1 MAINSSALK
10 CAALAL
16 VSAAAFAPTAAPAI
30 AAIVAAAAAGGNR
43 RTPLIALLLAAHAH
57 AAFLP
62 LHPEERPASAVDSTA
77 PAHTEA
83 GQVFFDK
90 IGETSFAM
98 GAAGLAMS
106 FNVSH
111 LIGVLDHLEGKLAAW
126 AETEKFK
133 LTPTINFNAGAA
145 VYQPAD
151 FVRYNNKAAPGSAE
165 SIARHQLAN
174 IQRVKSRA
182 RAILSFQKPL
192 NDAHHRSKRFIF
204 FTALFIAS
212 LVVAASSTAM
222 GLYST
227 IELQNVKSEAR
238 AQGNVLEEM
247 TNATTILE
255 DQITETQDALD
266 SQRTHLDHAATAIL
280 LQDVAMAI
288 HTIEQRVSDMENILA
303 ASMAGRIAPAALA
316 DRDLDAALHH
326 MSRTANRMKHTIL
339 LRFPSDFL
347 QCSCSFL
354 MTEHGFDLVA
364 HVPIAPEDSILNVY
378 QYTPMPMPVHT
389 NFYASV
395 SSPTTIIAVN
405 ADEDKFRAISQA
417 TLATCRRIGTVFQ
430 CDKFNVVRRAQQ
442 LVPKAIDDEMCLFS
456 LFRRKLDHARDTCNW
471 RLIARPETAAQINR
485 DTFAVVAQ
493 QSHRGIINCWNTSTT
508 ETLEI
513 TAGEVM
519 THKLQPGCRAQTNA
533 YIMASPMDGRDERLA
548 VVHETSAAAFALMSD
563 EDFKEVENMRKDN
576 QNLLFTKQEFSLSEA
591 TQAWVHS
598 RQRTWH
604 GFAAGGWSH
613 PSTII
618 NFLLWC
624 SAAAVALLIVWLCI
638 KKKQELAK
646 HYNTPPSAPTT
657 AIHFNARTEEI
668 TSAAKGQ
675 FAI

>member
-1 MAINSSALK
+1 MITYGLVTK
-10 CAALAL
+10 CSTLALAA
-16 VSAAAFAPTAAPAI
+16 AAAFAPSTAPAL
-30 AAIVAAAAAGGNR
+30 AALAAAAAAASGNR
-43 RTPLIALLLAAHAH
+43 RSPFLALLLAAHTH

-62 LHPEERPASAVDSTA
+62 LHPDQRTDSGIDSTA
-77 PAHTEA
+77 PAHAEA

-90 IGETSFAM
+90 IGETSYAM
-98 GAAGLAMS
+98 GAAGLAMA

-111 LIGVLDHLEGKLAAW
+111 LIGVLDHLEGKLADW

-133 LTPTINFNAGAA
+133 LAPTINFNAGAA
-145 VYQPAD
+145 IYQPAD

-174 IQRVKSRA
+174 IKRVKSRA
-182 RAILSFQKPL
+182 QAILSFKKPL

-227 IELQNVKSEAR
+227 IELQSVKAEAF
-238 AQGNVLEEM
+238 AQGNVLEEV
-247 TNATTILE
+247 TNATTTIE

-266 SQRTHLDHAATAIL
+266 NTRTHLDHAATAIL

-288 HTIEQRVSDMENILA
+288 HTIEAKVSDMENILA

-316 DRDLDAALHH
+316 DRDLNAALHH
-326 MSRTANRMKHTIL
+326 MSRTASRIQHTIL

-347 QCSCSFL
+347 QCSCSFI
-354 MTEHGFDLVA
+354 MTEHGFELVA
-364 HVPIAPEDSILNVY
+364 HVPIAPEDTIMNVY

-389 NFYASV
+389 NFYATV
-395 SSPTTIIAVN
+395 NSPTTIIAVN
-405 ADEDKFRAISQA
+405 AEEDKFRSISQA

-471 RLIARPETAAQINR
+471 RLTARPETAAQINR

-513 TAGEVM
+513 TAGEIM
-519 THKLQPGCRAQTNA
+519 THKLKPGCRAQTNA
-533 YIMASPMDGRDERLA
+533 YIMASPMDGREERLA
-548 VVHETSAAAFALMSD
+548 VVHETSADAFALMSD
-563 EDFKEVENMRKDN
+563 EDFREIEDMRRDN
-576 QNLLFTKQEFSLSEA
+576 HNLLFAKHEFSLSEA
-591 TQAWVHS
+591 TQAWVHN
-598 RQRTWH
+598 RQNSWH
-604 GFAAGGWSH
+604 GFAAGGWNH

-618 NFLLWC
+618 NFILW
-624 SAAAVALLIVWLCI
+624 SAAAAAVLLMVWLCA
-638 KKKQELAK
+638 KKKQGLAK
-646 HYNTPPSAPTT
+646 HYPPSAPTT
-657 AIHFNARTEEI
+657 AIHFNAKTEEI
-668 TSAAKGQ
+668 TAASKMQ